1 MSYQIT
7 VRKNLKLFSALAIT
21 ASLLFTACK
30 KDDELAKTNTL
41 LQQKW
46 VIEKRVANFPTNTTL
61 NFTDFC
67 NGSDYL
73 DFKAN
78 GIVTS
83 YITLYLPYSKD
94 TATYSVSGNTITV
107 QDNRQYGIIFQHQ
120 NSNGGLETTTSIKIL
135 SLTETA
141 LKLEFPTLAS
151 ISGGSTV
158 TYYPGTLTYYLY
170 R

>member
-1 MSYQIT
+1 MIRNY
-7 VRKNLKLFSALAIT
+7 LKTFSALVIT
-21 ASLLFTACK
+21 GSLLLTACK
-30 KDDELAKTNTL
+30 KEDEQAKTNTL

-46 VIEKRVANFPTNTTL
+46 VIEKRVANFPANKTL

-67 NGSDYL
+67 NASDHL
-73 DFKAN
+73 DFKPN

-83 YITLYLPYSKD
+83 YITSYLPYSKD

-107 QDNRQYGIIFQHQ
+107 QDNWQYGIIFQHQ
-120 NSNGGLETTTSIKIL
+120 NSTGGLETTTSIKIL
-135 SLTETA
+135 SLTESA
-141 LKLEFPTLAS
+141 MKLEFPTLAS
-151 ISGGSTV
+151 VSGDSTV